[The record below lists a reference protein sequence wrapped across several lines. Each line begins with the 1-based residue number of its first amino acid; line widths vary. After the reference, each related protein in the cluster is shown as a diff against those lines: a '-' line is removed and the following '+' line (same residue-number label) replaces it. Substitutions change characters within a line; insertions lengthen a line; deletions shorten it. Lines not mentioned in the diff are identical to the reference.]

1 MQFGQVR
8 ATDGFSAVMVPANT
22 IKYIADE
29 SGRAGSGNRIMVASG
44 ANNAGRFSRE
54 EGGAMLHSC
63 LEAAGKSGSDPSAAR
78 KAKAVEKHERG
89 EQKRC
94 AVFDA
99 RPLRGE
105 SLACWLRA
113 TNAKCVVSTFR
124 KIDALFDD
132 VGSDKQVDLIVF
144 SVDESDL
151 PQVLDALD
159 KLASM
164 SLSIPAVVISS
175 KDDPG
180 AALEF
185 LRRGARGFIP
195 TSLDMMDA
203 AAALDFIAAGGTF
216 LPALLFLEAEAAI
229 APRRPANAI
238 NVVSLGKG
246 ENGDGCGRLA
256 LPYSPAP
263 RETAELTSR
272 EAKVLQ
278 CLCRGR
284 PNKLIAHELALC
296 ESTVK
301 MYVGRLMRKLKA
313 TNRTEVALFGERL
326 LRELTESKPAR
337 TENVDEVVYAV
348 QPLRLAE
355 PAPRQQICQSTA
367 AD

>member
-1 MQFGQVR
+1 MSL
-8 ATDGFSAVMVPANT
+8 D
-22 IKYIADE
+22 
-29 SGRAGSGNRIMVASG
+29 AGSGNRIMTANDAIHAS
-44 ANNAGRFSRE
+44 RFFRE

-63 LEAAGKSGSDPSAAR
+63 LEAPGKSGSDPSAAR
-78 KAKAVEKHERG
+78 KAKAIEKHGRG

-132 VGSDKQVDLIVF
+132 VGSDEQVDLIVF

-164 SLSIPAVVISS
+164 PLSIPAVVISS

-216 LPALLFLEAEAAI
+216 LPALLFLEAGAATT
-229 APRRPANAI
+229 PRRPASGI
-238 NVVSLGKG
+238 NVVSLGKSQ
-246 ENGDGCGRLA
+246 NGDGRARLA
-256 LPYSPAP
+256 LPYSPVQ
-263 RETAELTSR
+263 RETTELTSR

-326 LRELTESKPAR
+326 LRELTESKPVRA
-337 TENVDEVVYAV
+337 ENGDEVVYAV
-348 QPLRLAE
+348 QPLRLGE
-355 PAPRQQICQSTA
+355 PGPRQQICQSTA